1 MLFAQVSTFGS
12 ALRRKIMKAVHL
24 CLVVSLLAIS
34 IGSKTLAN
42 ETLAQESGCLGCHG
56 LDSKNI
62 GPAFK
67 DIAAKYNNSGLLVKL
82 VKNGGKGNWAESHDV
97 PMPPYS
103 PRLSDT
109 EINQLVNWILT
120 L

>member
-1 MLFAQVSTFGS
+1 MKSVQIHFFARFCFASIV
-12 ALRRKIMKAVHL
+12 I
-24 CLVVSLLAIS
+24 SLLTIS
-34 IGSKTLAN
+34 ISSKTLAN
-42 ETLAQESGCLGCHG
+42 ETLAQESGCLECHG

-67 DIAAKYNNSGLLVKL
+67 DIAAKYNNNPEAPSLLVKL
-82 VKNGGKGNWAESHDV
+82 VKNGGKGNWADSNDV

>member
-1 MLFAQVSTFGS
+1 
-12 ALRRKIMKAVHL
+12 MKAVHARPFVIHFSVARF
-24 CLVVSLLAIS
+24 CFISLLAIS
-34 IGSKTLAN
+34 ISSNTLAN
-42 ETLAQESGCLGCHG
+42 EALAQESGCLECHG
-56 LDSKNI
+56 LDHKII

-67 DIAAKYNNSGLLVKL
+67 DIAAKYNNDPEASGLLVKL
-82 VKNGGKGNWAESHDV
+82 VKNGGKGNWEISNGV

-120 L
+120 LE